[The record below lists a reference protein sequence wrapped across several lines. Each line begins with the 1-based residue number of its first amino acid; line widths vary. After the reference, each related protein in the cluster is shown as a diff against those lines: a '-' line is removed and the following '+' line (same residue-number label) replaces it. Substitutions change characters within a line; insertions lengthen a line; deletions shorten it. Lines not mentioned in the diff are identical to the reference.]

1 MHKGNKIMKLVNK
14 LVVVAAAGAALGLS
28 GMQSA
33 KAASFEMVT
42 NGEFEETNF
51 SKDWT
56 ITTSVPGWKTTGNG
70 EFELWNQGRI
80 GSPAMGSDGLGT
92 GKHLETNLDYNE
104 TISQTFK
111 LLDNIKTS
119 AMFSFDAWS
128 RAGGTGMVS
137 VFGSQSGSLLSEAI
151 SLNGQNWTQN
161 LYKLTVKAGEDI
173 TVAFKGNLNDSIKS
187 PHIDQVSFKVESLK
201 SVESA
206 SVPEPASMLGLIALG
221 AWGTTIKRKKNQEA

>member
-1 MHKGNKIMKLVNK
+1 MRLLNK
-14 LVVVAAAGAALGLS
+14 LVVVAAAGVTLGMG

-51 SKDWT
+51 TSDWT
-56 ITTSVPGWKTTGNG
+56 RATNVPGWKTTWRQTNAPQI
-70 EFELWNQGRI
+70 ELWNQGKI
-80 GSPAMGSDGLGT
+80 GSPAIGSDGLGT

-119 AMFSFDAWS
+119 AIFSFDAWS

-137 VFGSQSGSLLSEAI
+137 VFGSQSGSLLSQAI

-161 LYKLTVKAGEDI
+161 LYNLTVKAGEEI
-173 TVAFKGNLNDSIKS
+173 TVAFKGNQNHAAAS

-206 SVPEPASMLGLIALG
+206 SVPEPASMLGLVALG